1 MNPGTLHLPLQN
13 NFLFST
19 TKFSH
24 YNFKITVDAMEHA
37 KKPPILVLQQA
48 LRSNP
53 RGKFV
58 EGVEVYP
65 HKRLQPAPSVRSDDP
80 RERTRLESGI
90 KRLGSI
96 PGPTVKHV
104 DVVIVLELGYDA
116 ISSCTRWTRSNVHE
130 LDTGEKRGRVCSR
143 VGRHPR
149 CTRATHACYL
159 CYSPTGDVYP
169 RLFHASFLNG

>member
-1 MNPGTLHLPLQN
+1 M
-13 NFLFST
+13 
-19 TKFSH
+19 
-24 YNFKITVDAMEHA
+24 
-37 KKPPILVLQQA
+37 LQQA

-80 RERTRLESGI
+80 RARLESGI
-90 KRLGSI
+90 KRLEPGLNRLGSI

-116 ISSCTRWTRSNVHE
+116 ISSCTR
-130 LDTGEKRGRVCSR
+130 
-143 VGRHPR
+143 
-149 CTRATHACYL
+149 
-159 CYSPTGDVYP
+159 
-169 RLFHASFLNG
+169 